1 MDKNGCVVT
10 ILRMEKMVH
19 SMLHLIKY
27 GSELTLLEWSQK
39 KKKKS
44 KKCYKKNQRKKMIL
58 KKDK

>member
-1 MDKNGCVVT
+1 
-10 ILRMEKMVH
+10 MEKMVH